1 MEPGS
6 FVVLD
11 QIVDRTKERRDT
23 YFDGPV
29 ATHITLQEPYCP
41 VLREMAIEAAR
52 VEGLPLHE
60 RGTVVVIEGPRF
72 STLVESKWY
81 ASNGWEVVNMTQYP
95 EVALAR
101 ERQIAD
107 QYSDFLV
114 YVPEHARSTVVATE
128 CLR

>member
-52 VEGLPLHE
+52 AEGLPLHE

>member
-1 MEPGS
+1 M
-6 FVVLD
+6 LD

>member
-1 MEPGS
+1 
-6 FVVLD
+6 
-11 QIVDRTKERRDT
+11 
-23 YFDGPV
+23 
-29 ATHITLQEPYCP
+29 
-41 VLREMAIEAAR
+41 MAIEAAR
-52 VEGLPLHE
+52 AEGLPLHE

>member
-1 MEPGS
+1 
-6 FVVLD
+6 VLD